1 MSNPQKTV
9 TFTPAHLSGTVTAP
23 PSKSMGH
30 RMLICAGLAEA
41 HSTITGISHS
51 QDMLATME
59 LLSGLG
65 AVCAR
70 REGDDTVVDMRG
82 ANPINADPKAPL
94 NCRECGSTLRF
105 FIPICLLS
113 PKPVT
118 LTGAPRLFERPLN
131 VFEDLCRDLGLT
143 FDLDTAAPRLTL
155 QGPLRGGHYTLR
167 GDVSSQFI
175 TGLLFALPL
184 CAEDSL
190 LSILP
195 PLESR
200 PYLDLTLSA
209 LSLYGIKAEWRD
221 ELTLYI
227 PGGQTY
233 KATDAA
239 VEGDY
244 SNTAFFHALPLLGH
258 GVTVTGLRED
268 SLQGDRVYRDVY
280 PLLEEGRPTVDISDC
295 PDLGPILM
303 AVAAAKQG
311 AVFTGTR
318 RLRIKE
324 SDRAA
329 AMAQELA
336 KFGVAVT
343 VEEDS
348 VTVDPVTFHTP
359 DAVLCGHNDHRIVMA
374 LCTLLTKTGG
384 VLQGAE
390 AVNKSLPDYFDMLI
404 SLGADITVTEASR
417 GIS

>member
-1 MSNPQKTV
+1 MTV
-9 TFTPAHLSGTVTAP
+9 TFTPTRLSGTVKAP

-30 RMLICAGLAEA
+30 RMLISAGLAEGR
-41 HSTITGISHS
+41 STVTGISHS

-65 AVCAR
+65 AICAR
-70 REGDDTVVDMRG
+70 GEIDDTVVDVQG
-82 ANPINADPKAPL
+82 TNPAKAAPDASL

-113 PKPVT
+113 DKPVT

-131 VFEDLCRDLGLT
+131 VYEDLCRDLGLT
-143 FDLDTAAPRLTL
+143 FDLDTITPKLTL
-155 QGPLRGGHYTLR
+155 KGPLRGGRFTLR

-221 ELTLYI
+221 DLTLYI

-233 KATDAA
+233 KAESVA

-258 GVTVTGLRED
+258 DVTVTGLRED
-268 SLQGDRVYRDVY
+268 SLQGDRVYRDLY
-280 PLLEEGRPTVDISDC
+280 PLLAEGRPTVDISDC
-295 PDLGPILM
+295 PDLGPVLM

-311 AVFTGTR
+311 ATFTGTR

-329 AMAQELA
+329 AMAEELA
-336 KFGVAVT
+336 KFGVSVT
-343 VEEDS
+343 VEEDT
-348 VTVDPVTFHTP
+348 VTVAPTSFHAP

-374 LCTLLTKTGG
+374 LCTLLTVTGG
-384 VLQGAE
+384 TLSGAE
-390 AVNKSLPDYFDMLI
+390 AVRKSLPDYFDLLV
-404 SLGADITVTEASR
+404 SLGADIAVAES
-417 GIS
+417 